1 MKIANLLQQHHL
13 NKYMY
18 EPPPYILLID
28 DDEDDLEMFSSEL
41 EKKDIK
47 VKTFDSTTKALH
59 YLTLMSGNMDLPSL
73 IIMDYSMPQKN
84 GHQVLVQLKNNADT
98 KDIPVVIH
106 STSMSDLLKEQLLSA
121 GALDCF
127 CKPWTSRELT
137 TQVEKFCEMAFPFI
151 NK

>member
-1 MKIANLLQQHHL
+1 MKIANLIQQHHL
-13 NKYMY
+13 NEYMY

-47 VKTFDSTTKALH
+47 VKTFDSTTKALF
-59 YLTLMSGNMDLPSL
+59 YLTLMSGNLDLPSL
-73 IIMDYSMPQKN
+73 IIMDYSMPKKN

-106 STSMSDLLKEQLLSA
+106 STGMSDLLKEQLLSA

-127 CKPWTSRELT
+127 DKPWTSRELI
-137 TQVEKFCEMAFPFI
+137 TQIERFREIAFSFI